1 MYPKLLHTL
10 AGACLL
16 LFTACTSVYHSAGI
30 SNEQLSVTQQHQ
42 KVHHFIGPP
51 EYIPETASPTIIEKG
66 GKYTAM
72 PPSYMRSKAEA
83 GAAACN
89 LVALRKHV
97 RHLKKYAMA
106 NGYDTSLA
114 LVADMQVKSGQARFF
129 LVNLAN
135 DSILKKGLVAHGK
148 GAELFTF
155 NRRFSND
162 EGSRCTSLGMYKI
175 GKAYNGSFGLS
186 YKLYGLEKSN
196 SNAAKRFVV
205 LHSMNGIPDSET
217 TWPIIQSEGCPAVAP
232 AFLAELAPV
241 LDNSARPM
249 LLYIY
254 ADGAR

>member
-10 AGACLL
+10 AGGFLL
-16 LFTACTSVYHSAGI
+16 LCAACTSVYHSA
-30 SNEQLSVTQQHQ
+30 SVSKNNLPASQQC
-42 KVHHFIGPP
+42 KTSARLIGPP
-51 EYIPETASPTIIEKG
+51 EYIPETTSPKIIEKG
-66 GKYTAM
+66 GKYIAL
-72 PPSYMRSKAEA
+72 PPSYMRSKTEA
-83 GAAACN
+83 GTAACSRGS
-89 LVALRKHV
+89 LRKRIHQ
-97 RHLKKYAMA
+97 LKKYAIA

-148 GAELFTF
+148 GTELFTF
-155 NRRFSND
+155 NRTFSND
-162 EGSRCTSLGMYKI
+162 EGSRCTSLGMYRI

-205 LHSMNGIPDSET
+205 LHSMNGIPDTET
-217 TWPIIQSEGCPAVAP
+217 SWPIIQTEGCPAVSP
-232 AFLAELAPV
+232 SFLAELAPV

-249 LLYIY
+249 LLYLY
-254 ADGAR
+254 ADGLK